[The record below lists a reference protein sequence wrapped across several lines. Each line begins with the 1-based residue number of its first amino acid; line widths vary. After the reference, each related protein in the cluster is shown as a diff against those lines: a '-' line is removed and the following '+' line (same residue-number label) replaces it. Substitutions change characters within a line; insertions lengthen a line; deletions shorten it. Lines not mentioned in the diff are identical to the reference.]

1 MAESQK
7 SRTIRFGS
15 FEVDPESGE
24 LSRNGTNIRLQ
35 QQPLQILL
43 TLLSRHGEVVT
54 REELRR
60 QLWADNTF
68 VDFEHG
74 LNAAIKRLRDALGDS
89 AENPKFIETL
99 PRRGYRFLVPVSGA
113 ENSSEPETL
122 VQRAPL
128 RRYALLSLLVL
139 CPLIVVFTAQRHW
152 HILSSL
158 TTQASSVAMRVTPF
172 TTTPGA
178 ELEPAFS
185 PDGKAIA
192 FLWDQGLSDKTDLYV
207 KLIDAEQPLRITHRE
222 GGICNVAWS
231 PDGRYLAFQSEGAS
245 PGTFLVPALT
255 GPERKVSTNAMCLG
269 LSWSPDGK
277 YLAFPGKDS
286 PTGPYRIATLSLD
299 SLEERW
305 VTFPETHIVGDH
317 QPCFAPD
324 SKSIAFMR
332 IRNEWV
338 TDLYVASIKGGE
350 ARRLTFDNTVIFGCT
365 WAADGQSVVI
375 SSHRG
380 GDASLWRVSVSG
392 RIPERLAV
400 GSTSAFYPAISL
412 QGDKLAYRNGALHTN
427 LWRLALDDNG
437 RPIGP
442 AEPFMRSTV
451 GDEGPQ
457 ISPDGTQVAFQSQ
470 RSGSPEVWV
479 ARVDGSNAIQLTSR
493 KNLSGSPRWSPDGRF
508 IAFDSRVGDHSQIFV
523 TRSVGG
529 EPRQIT
535 TGDYD
540 AWVPSWSRDGQ
551 WIYFTSN
558 RALPR
563 QLYRIPL
570 SGGEPVQV
578 TLRGGFLGFESQ
590 DGSELIY
597 CKDNDGGLW
606 KKRLPNGPE
615 TRILAANLD
624 WGRWALRGN
633 GIYFIDTTSPKPVI
647 SHFDLATQKVSRIA
661 TVEKTLYH
669 GIPAFDVSPDGRTIL
684 FAQVEKETDIMLV
697 ENFH

>member
-207 KLIDAEQPLRITHRE
+207 KLSDAEQPLRITHRE

-231 PDGRYLAFQSEGAS
+231 PDGR
-245 PGTFLVPALT
+245 
-255 GPERKVSTNAMCLG
+255 
-269 LSWSPDGK
+269 
-277 YLAFPGKDS
+277 
-286 PTGPYRIATLSLD
+286 
-299 SLEERW
+299 
-305 VTFPETHIVGDH
+305 
-317 QPCFAPD
+317 
-324 SKSIAFMR
+324 
-332 IRNEWV
+332 
-338 TDLYVASIKGGE
+338 
-350 ARRLTFDNTVIFGCT
+350 
-365 WAADGQSVVI
+365 
-375 SSHRG
+375 
-380 GDASLWRVSVSG
+380 
-392 RIPERLAV
+392 
-400 GSTSAFYPAISL
+400 
-412 QGDKLAYRNGALHTN
+412 
-427 LWRLALDDNG
+427 
-437 RPIGP
+437 
-442 AEPFMRSTV
+442 
-451 GDEGPQ
+451 
-457 ISPDGTQVAFQSQ
+457 
-470 RSGSPEVWV
+470 
-479 ARVDGSNAIQLTSR
+479 
-493 KNLSGSPRWSPDGRF
+493 
-508 IAFDSRVGDHSQIFV
+508 
-523 TRSVGG
+523 
-529 EPRQIT
+529 
-535 TGDYD
+535 
-540 AWVPSWSRDGQ
+540 
-551 WIYFTSN
+551 
-558 RALPR
+558 
-563 QLYRIPL
+563 
-570 SGGEPVQV
+570 
-578 TLRGGFLGFESQ
+578 
-590 DGSELIY
+590 
-597 CKDNDGGLW
+597 
-606 KKRLPNGPE
+606 
-615 TRILAANLD
+615 
-624 WGRWALRGN
+624 
-633 GIYFIDTTSPKPVI
+633 
-647 SHFDLATQKVSRIA
+647 
-661 TVEKTLYH
+661 
-669 GIPAFDVSPDGRTIL
+669 
-684 FAQVEKETDIMLV
+684 
-697 ENFH
+697 